1 MNEAKAID
9 YLGSI
14 FRFDKYEGSDGNYEL
29 ISNYWG
35 MKFNVRIREFTIFL
49 ANTSGGAKCSIDND
63 EDETT
68 IARELTAFI
77 GEVLKDESSHY
88 VYDGTNGILAWPYNC
103 NFAYIK
109 YIKQCF
115 DMNSGESDYE
125 YMGRKLGKNL
135 GNSRKP
141 IKSGLDTTMYALF
154 TDGGN
159 AYSSR
164 DNGNWYWTTSDNDY
178 YEDEKDFKSSVR
190 RMAKRKAERNYGEYD
205 PSTLRC
211 KFFLDKDKFLKACEK
226 VGITP
231 AINSSRKPTSHKP
244 VDSSMQGQERGIQAI
259 MDEYGCSRE
268 EAIDIMNSEVTS
280 GCHGKAKKKNKKEIK
295 SSLVDEFEDSY
306 CNASNEWPEEERH
319 SYEDSFINGFAKDH
333 GITYDETKKM
343 LDELQDKWYKDAD
356 NAGIVDIYSS
366 TRRNITNVNRIFG

>member
-1 MNEAKAID
+1 MNESKAIE
-9 YLGSI
+9 YLSET
-14 FRFDKYEGSDGNYEL
+14 FRFDKYDGSDGNYEL

-49 ANTSGGAKCSIDND
+49 ANTSGGAKCSIDAD

-115 DMNSGESDYE
+115 DMNPNESDYE

-135 GNSRKP
+135 DNSR
-141 IKSGLDTTMYALF
+141 
-154 TDGGN
+154 
-159 AYSSR
+159 
-164 DNGNWYWTTSDNDY
+164 
-178 YEDEKDFKSSVR
+178 
-190 RMAKRKAERNYGEYD
+190 
-205 PSTLRC
+205 
-211 KFFLDKDKFLKACEK
+211 
-226 VGITP
+226 
-231 AINSSRKPTSHKP
+231 KP
-244 VDSSMQGQERGIQAI
+244 VDSSMQGQERGIQDI

-366 TRRNITNVNRIFG
+366 TRRNITNINRIFG